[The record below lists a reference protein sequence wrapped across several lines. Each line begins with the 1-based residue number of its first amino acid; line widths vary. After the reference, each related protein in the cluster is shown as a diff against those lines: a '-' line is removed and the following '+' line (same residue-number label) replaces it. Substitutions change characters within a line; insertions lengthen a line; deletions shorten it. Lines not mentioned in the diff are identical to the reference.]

1 MNDKEKLLN
10 AQKFEKRGD
19 WDSAHQIVQDMEHP
33 LAYWIH
39 AYLHRKEP
47 DIANASY
54 WYSRA
59 KKPVPEYDF
68 EQEWQEIHDFISG
81 WDKF

>member
-1 MNDKEKLLN
+1 MKIKEKLLN
-10 AQKFEKRGD
+10 ALEMEKKGD
-19 WDSAHQIVQDMEHP
+19 WDTAHQIIQEMDYQ

-59 KKPVPEYDF
+59 KKPVPNYNF
-68 EQEWQEIHDFISG
+68 EQEWQEIHDFIYG